1 MSKPSPWGG
10 YTIPML
16 IVFLGVIGLFDF
28 IFFVAFLALLGYY
41 LYRVEKR
48 LTAIEVKTGIAVAP
62 SDGKQVVQKERE
74 VITKE
79 TVRVPCRYCGALVDN
94 TATKCPSC
102 GAKLR

>member
-48 LTAIEVKTGIAVAP
+48 LSALEEKAGIGHQSKPGQA
-62 SDGKQVVQKERE
+62 
-74 VITKE
+74 
-79 TVRVPCRYCGALVDN
+79 
-94 TATKCPSC
+94 
-102 GAKLR
+102 

>member
-48 LTAIEVKTGIAVAP
+48 LSALEAKAGIGQQSKPGQA
-62 SDGKQVVQKERE
+62 
-74 VITKE
+74 
-79 TVRVPCRYCGALVDN
+79 
-94 TATKCPSC
+94 
-102 GAKLR
+102 